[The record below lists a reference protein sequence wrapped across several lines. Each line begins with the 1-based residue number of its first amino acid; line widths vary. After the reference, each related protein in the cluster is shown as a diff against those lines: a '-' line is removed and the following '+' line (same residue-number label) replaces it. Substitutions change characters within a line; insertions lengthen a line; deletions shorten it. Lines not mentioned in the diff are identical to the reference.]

1 MIVVFLGPPG
11 VGKGT
16 QCQRIA
22 AEQGWGVVSTGEIL
36 RQAML
41 AGTPLGISVRQYLDA
56 GRLVPDEPVFS
67 LVEQRLSS
75 VVCRDGCILDGFPRT
90 VQQAQMF
97 DDLLRRTGRR
107 IDATICLCADDVE
120 LRRRLLHR
128 ATKEGRSDDT
138 PATIDQRLDVYRHQ
152 TAPLIRFYREAGSLF
167 EIDGM
172 GTPDQVYQLIQN
184 VLRAVGERDLTSA
197 RGE

>member
-22 AEQGWGVVSTGEIL
+22 TEQGWGVISTGEIL
-36 RQAML
+36 RQAMQ
-41 AGTPLGISVRQYLDA
+41 AGTPLGNSVRQYLDT
-56 GRLVPDEPVFS
+56 GRLVPDEPVFE

-90 VQQAQMF
+90 VQQARMF
-97 DDLLRRTGRR
+97 DELLAKTGRS
-107 IDATICLCADDVE
+107 IDATICFCADDTE
-120 LRRRLLHR
+120 LRRRLLQR

-138 PATIDQRLDVYRHQ
+138 PATIAERLEVYRDQ
-152 TAPLIRFYREAGSLF
+152 TAPLIRYYRDAKCLYEV
-167 EIDGM
+167 DGM
-172 GTPDQVYQLIQN
+172 GTPDQVHQLIKN
-184 VLRAVGERDLTSA
+184 VLRSVGER
-197 RGE
+197 EPV